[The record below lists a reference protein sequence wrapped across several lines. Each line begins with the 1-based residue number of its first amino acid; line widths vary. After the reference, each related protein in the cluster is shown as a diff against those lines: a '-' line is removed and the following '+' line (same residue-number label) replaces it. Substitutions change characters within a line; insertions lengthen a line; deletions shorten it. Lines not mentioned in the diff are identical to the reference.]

1 MEAREWTNEFMKL
14 MLKYGHGKTKDENGM
29 SVYHKRGV
37 MGARVSSAIPLFSH
51 AMLESYTENTS
62 EPLGRS
68 CLTSFELLMR
78 HVALWE
84 AEIDGRIRYD
94 PAVTLGVSSL
104 CCLNLVLRRICLQST
119 HTGMNVFRRNTMTH
133 RCKMPCQLTYPEI

>member
-1 MEAREWTNEFMKL
+1 MNL

-29 SVYHKRGV
+29 SVYRERGA
-37 MGARVSSAIPLFSH
+37 MGASVSSAIPLFSH

-68 CLTSFELLMR
+68 CLTGFELLMR

-84 AEIDGRIRYD
+84 AEIDGRIRYG
-94 PAVTLGVSSL
+94 PAVAPGLSS
-104 CCLNLVLRRICLQST
+104 
-119 HTGMNVFRRNTMTH
+119 
-133 RCKMPCQLTYPEI
+133 